1 MVGVVFRAA
10 PALFFLYVYFYAYII
25 YNKSVKGS
33 EFMNQLE
40 QIGEI
45 STAGNGVL
53 RTSEVIVLRMYGK
66 MDCTYYSFVARK
78 QSFLTIQPCFC
89 LI

>member
-1 MVGVVFRAA
+1 
-10 PALFFLYVYFYAYII
+10 
-25 YNKSVKGS
+25 VKGS

-53 RTSEVIVLRMYGK
+53 RTSEVISKGISR
-66 MDCTYYSFVARK
+66 TARSK
-78 QSFLTIQPCFC
+78 PND
-89 LI
+89 

>member
-1 MVGVVFRAA
+1 MMVGVVFRAA

-40 QIGEI
+40 QIVEI
-45 STAGNGVL
+45 STVGNGVL
-53 RTSEVIVLRMYGK
+53 RTSEVISKGISKTTLAK
-66 MDCTYYSFVARK
+66 FVEKYNYERICNIVK
-78 QSFLTIQPCFC
+78 
-89 LI
+89 